1 MKKLF
6 FASIVMLAMLTAC
19 NNAESTT
26 TPEEQQN
33 QTFAG
38 KTDAIEGDEKEEA
51 AEAEIIIQ
59 KDMEAGGGTD
69 TSRILCHTP
78 YGNPSG
84 HACVK
89 VNNHLFN
96 VSWEPSIYGGI
107 GGVYQSDP
115 DEGGIKLNW
124 TSTLASSCNCR

>member
-1 MKKLF
+1 MTT
-6 FASIVMLAMLTAC
+6 SC
-19 NNAESTT
+19 NNAETTT

-33 QTFAG
+33 QTFSSTA
-38 KTDAIEGDEKEEA
+38 AAREGDGYEKEEA
-51 AEAEIIIQ
+51 SEAEIIIQ

-78 YGNPSG
+78 YGNESG

-107 GGVYQSDP
+107 GGVYQTDP

-124 TSTLASSCNCR
+124 TSTPVSSCNCR